1 MRQIGRNL
9 PSGSFR
15 TDSVMIPSEGAHD
28 SNEQNV
34 NDASKLGGEIS
45 EKAYRKAKVAG
56 KIFFFS

>member
-1 MRQIGRNL
+1 
-9 PSGSFR
+9 
-15 TDSVMIPSEGAHD
+15 MIPSEGAHD

-45 EKAYRKAKVAG
+45 EKAYKKAKVAG

>member
-1 MRQIGRNL
+1 
-9 PSGSFR
+9 
-15 TDSVMIPSEGAHD
+15 MIPSEGAHD

-56 KIFFFS
+56 KFFFSLISPLSQSLSLSP